1 MKNIA
6 DPPRKSI
13 GVVLCTYNGEKY
25 LREQL
30 DSILCQTRAPDQILI
45 LDDCSNDRTIEI
57 IENFLKK
64 DGRIRLIRN
73 ETNLGYARNF
83 EKGISLCE
91 TDFIAL
97 SDQDDIW
104 FNDKLERLAD
114 ELEAN
119 PGAGIAF
126 CNAEYMLDDGTRTG
140 EIVFK
145 STDGSPGDPVLARR
159 KLLSEHWGVDGNLI
173 LMDSEMKRFILP
185 NTIIR
190 SHGHDSWICLNA
202 FFLRTPRYIQEPLS
216 LYRLHPNMASGA
228 IGFVLK
234 GTSYELKKKWYDHRR
249 VARNLIRIISSP
261 VKRPKILRERE
272 LRAHHYA
279 SDMLMILDELLERR
293 RHLNL
298 PQITVEEQLFF
309 QEMRNRWKADLI
321 DSAHA

>member
-1 MKNIA
+1 IKNMP

-104 FNDKLERLAD
+104 FNDK
-114 ELEAN
+114 
-119 PGAGIAF
+119 
-126 CNAEYMLDDGTRTG
+126 
-140 EIVFK
+140 
-145 STDGSPGDPVLARR
+145 
-159 KLLSEHWGVDGNLI
+159 
-173 LMDSEMKRFILP
+173 
-185 NTIIR
+185 
-190 SHGHDSWICLNA
+190 
-202 FFLRTPRYIQEPLS
+202 
-216 LYRLHPNMASGA
+216 
-228 IGFVLK
+228 
-234 GTSYELKKKWYDHRR
+234 
-249 VARNLIRIISSP
+249 
-261 VKRPKILRERE
+261 
-272 LRAHHYA
+272 
-279 SDMLMILDELLERR
+279 
-293 RHLNL
+293 
-298 PQITVEEQLFF
+298 
-309 QEMRNRWKADLI
+309 
-321 DSAHA
+321 